1 VLDKS
6 TCASFCPCEAE
17 PPFAGTVS
25 GQVQLIRCTAV
36 ENCCKKFPEEWDLN
50 IQGIG
55 LCAAELGQSLPM
67 KRISADCWQWSDIV
81 NCGDFMQLTV
91 CCKENGTVQMT
102 YNVPCA
108 VPASG
113 SCTITNVNCD
123 NDPPTFNYQC
133 VANEV
138 GGCQCCNGDPTSTTT
153 SSTTTTTTPAPTT
166 LSLIH
171 I

>member
-1 VLDKS
+1 FCRWKWNGTAWVLDKS

-108 VPASG
+108 VP
-113 SCTITNVNCD
+113 
-123 NDPPTFNYQC
+123 
-133 VANEV
+133 
-138 GGCQCCNGDPTSTTT
+138 
-153 SSTTTTTTPAPTT
+153 
-166 LSLIH
+166 
-171 I
+171 